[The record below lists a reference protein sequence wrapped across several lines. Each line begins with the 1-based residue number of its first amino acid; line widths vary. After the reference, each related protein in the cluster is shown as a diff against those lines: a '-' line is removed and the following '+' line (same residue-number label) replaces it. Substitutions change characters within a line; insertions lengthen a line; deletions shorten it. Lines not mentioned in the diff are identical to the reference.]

1 MNHFI
6 KKLEK
11 LKKKRRRM
19 SLARMSQ
26 KKVIFF
32 LQIRRDKLRL
42 VHTMLHKLTHN
53 YSALLLEEH
62 LKCSVERSR
71 FTSGGDVIEKKNHTT
86 WELLHLLV
94 TKSHNFLYNA
104 KIQNL
109 WVYEAVLRVFLF
121 VFLKRHTNNF
131 RKYRKHSRHL
141 PQLIGWK

>member
-19 SLARMSQ
+19 SLAQMSQ

-32 LQIRRDKLRL
+32 LQIRRDKLKL
-42 VHTMLHKLTHN
+42 VHTMLHEVTHN

-71 FTSGGDVIEKKNHTT
+71 FTSGGDVIEKKPY
-86 WELLHLLV
+86 HLRII
-94 TKSHNFLYNA
+94 TP
-104 KIQNL
+104 
-109 WVYEAVLRVFLF
+109 
-121 VFLKRHTNNF
+121 
-131 RKYRKHSRHL
+131 SRNEE
-141 PQLIGWK
+141 P

>member
-11 LKKKRRRM
+11 LKKKRRHM

-32 LQIRRDKLRL
+32 LQIRRDKLKL
-42 VHTMLHKLTHN
+42 VHTMLHKVTHN

-71 FTSGGDVIEKKNHTT
+71 FTSGGDVIEKKTIPLENYYTF
-86 WELLHLLV
+86 
-94 TKSHNFLYNA
+94 S
-104 KIQNL
+104 
-109 WVYEAVLRVFLF
+109 
-121 VFLKRHTNNF
+121 
-131 RKYRKHSRHL
+131 
-141 PQLIGWK
+141 

>member
-19 SLARMSQ
+19 SLAQMSQ

-32 LQIRRDKLRL
+32 LQIRRDKLKL
-42 VHTMLHKLTHN
+42 VHTMLHKVTHN

-71 FTSGGDVIEKKNHTT
+71 FTSGGDVIEKKPY
-86 WELLHLLV
+86 HLRII
-94 TKSHNFLYNA
+94 TP
-104 KIQNL
+104 
-109 WVYEAVLRVFLF
+109 
-121 VFLKRHTNNF
+121 
-131 RKYRKHSRHL
+131 SRNEE
-141 PQLIGWK
+141 P

>member
-32 LQIRRDKLRL
+32 LQIRRDKLKL
-42 VHTMLHKLTHN
+42 VHTMLHKVTHN

-71 FTSGGDVIEKKNHTT
+71 FTSGGDVIEKKTIPLENYYTF
-86 WELLHLLV
+86 
-94 TKSHNFLYNA
+94 S
-104 KIQNL
+104 
-109 WVYEAVLRVFLF
+109 
-121 VFLKRHTNNF
+121 
-131 RKYRKHSRHL
+131 
-141 PQLIGWK
+141 

>member
-32 LQIRRDKLRL
+32 LQIRRDKLKL
-42 VHTMLHKLTHN
+42 VHTMLHKVTHN
-53 YSALLLEEH
+53 YSAPLLEEH

-71 FTSGGDVIEKKNHTT
+71 FTSGGDVIEKKPY
-86 WELLHLLV
+86 HLRII
-94 TKSHNFLYNA
+94 TP
-104 KIQNL
+104 
-109 WVYEAVLRVFLF
+109 
-121 VFLKRHTNNF
+121 
-131 RKYRKHSRHL
+131 SRNEE
-141 PQLIGWK
+141 P

>member
-19 SLARMSQ
+19 SLAWMSQ

-32 LQIRRDKLRL
+32 LQIRRDKLKL
-42 VHTMLHKLTHN
+42 VHTMLHKVTHN

-71 FTSGGDVIEKKNHTT
+71 FTSGGDVIEKKPY
-86 WELLHLLV
+86 HLRII
-94 TKSHNFLYNA
+94 TP
-104 KIQNL
+104 
-109 WVYEAVLRVFLF
+109 
-121 VFLKRHTNNF
+121 
-131 RKYRKHSRHL
+131 SRNEE
-141 PQLIGWK
+141 P

>member
-26 KKVIFF
+26 KKVFFF
-32 LQIRRDKLRL
+32 LQIRRDKLKL
-42 VHTMLHKLTHN
+42 VHTMLHKVTHN

-71 FTSGGDVIEKKNHTT
+71 FTSEGDVIEKKPY
-86 WELLHLLV
+86 HLRII
-94 TKSHNFLYNA
+94 TP
-104 KIQNL
+104 
-109 WVYEAVLRVFLF
+109 
-121 VFLKRHTNNF
+121 
-131 RKYRKHSRHL
+131 SRNEE
-141 PQLIGWK
+141 P

>member
-11 LKKKRRRM
+11 LKKKRGRT

-32 LQIRRDKLRL
+32 LQIRRDKLKL
-42 VHTMLHKLTHN
+42 VHTMLHKVTHN

-71 FTSGGDVIEKKNHTT
+71 FTSGGDVIEKKPY
-86 WELLHLLV
+86 HLRII
-94 TKSHNFLYNA
+94 TP
-104 KIQNL
+104 
-109 WVYEAVLRVFLF
+109 
-121 VFLKRHTNNF
+121 
-131 RKYRKHSRHL
+131 SRNEE
-141 PQLIGWK
+141 P

>member
-32 LQIRRDKLRL
+32 LQIRRDKLKL
-42 VHTMLHKLTHN
+42 VHTMLHKVTHN

-71 FTSGGDVIEKKNHTT
+71 FTSGGDVIEKKTIPLENYY
-86 WELLHLLV
+86 
-94 TKSHNFLYNA
+94 NF
-104 KIQNL
+104 
-109 WVYEAVLRVFLF
+109 
-121 VFLKRHTNNF
+121 
-131 RKYRKHSRHL
+131 S
-141 PQLIGWK
+141 

>member
-6 KKLEK
+6 KKPEK

-32 LQIRRDKLRL
+32 LQIRRDKLKL
-42 VHTMLHKLTHN
+42 VHTMLHKVTHN

-71 FTSGGDVIEKKNHTT
+71 FTSGGDVIEKKPY
-86 WELLHLLV
+86 HLRII
-94 TKSHNFLYNA
+94 TP
-104 KIQNL
+104 
-109 WVYEAVLRVFLF
+109 
-121 VFLKRHTNNF
+121 
-131 RKYRKHSRHL
+131 SRNEE
-141 PQLIGWK
+141 P

>member
-32 LQIRRDKLRL
+32 LQIRRDKLKL
-42 VHTMLHKLTHN
+42 VHTMLHKVTHN

-71 FTSGGDVIEKKNHTT
+71 FTSGGDVIEKKPY
-86 WELLHLLV
+86 HLRII
-94 TKSHNFLYNA
+94 TP
-104 KIQNL
+104 
-109 WVYEAVLRVFLF
+109 
-121 VFLKRHTNNF
+121 
-131 RKYRKHSRHL
+131 SRNEE
-141 PQLIGWK
+141 P

>member
-32 LQIRRDKLRL
+32 LQIRRDKLKL
-42 VHTMLHKLTHN
+42 VHTMLHKVTHN

-62 LKCSVERSR
+62 LKRSVERSR
-71 FTSGGDVIEKKNHTT
+71 FTSGGDVIEKKPY
-86 WELLHLLV
+86 HLRIS
-94 TKSHNFLYNA
+94 TP
-104 KIQNL
+104 
-109 WVYEAVLRVFLF
+109 
-121 VFLKRHTNNF
+121 
-131 RKYRKHSRHL
+131 SRNEE
-141 PQLIGWK
+141 P

>member
-19 SLARMSQ
+19 SLAQMSQ

-32 LQIRRDKLRL
+32 LQIRRDKLKL
-42 VHTMLHKLTHN
+42 VHTMLHKVTHN

-71 FTSGGDVIEKKNHTT
+71 FISGGDVIEKKNHIT
-86 WELLHLLV
+86 
-94 TKSHNFLYNA
+94 
-104 KIQNL
+104 
-109 WVYEAVLRVFLF
+109 
-121 VFLKRHTNNF
+121 
-131 RKYRKHSRHL
+131 
-141 PQLIGWK
+141 

>member
-11 LKKKRRRM
+11 LKKKRRHM

-32 LQIRRDKLRL
+32 LQIRRDKLKL
-42 VHTMLHKLTHN
+42 VHTMLHKVTHN

-71 FTSGGDVIEKKNHTT
+71 FTSGGDVIGKKTMPLENYYTF
-86 WELLHLLV
+86 
-94 TKSHNFLYNA
+94 S
-104 KIQNL
+104 
-109 WVYEAVLRVFLF
+109 
-121 VFLKRHTNNF
+121 
-131 RKYRKHSRHL
+131 
-141 PQLIGWK
+141 

>member
-11 LKKKRRRM
+11 LKKKRRHM

-32 LQIRRDKLRL
+32 LQIRRDKLKL
-42 VHTMLHKLTHN
+42 VHTMLHKVTHN

-71 FTSGGDVIEKKNHTT
+71 FTSGGDVIENKTIPLENYYTF
-86 WELLHLLV
+86 
-94 TKSHNFLYNA
+94 S
-104 KIQNL
+104 
-109 WVYEAVLRVFLF
+109 
-121 VFLKRHTNNF
+121 
-131 RKYRKHSRHL
+131 
-141 PQLIGWK
+141 

>member
-6 KKLEK
+6 KKPEK

-32 LQIRRDKLRL
+32 LQIRRDKLKL
-42 VHTMLHKLTHN
+42 VHTMLHKVTHN

-71 FTSGGDVIEKKNHTT
+71 FTSGGDVIEKKPY
-86 WELLHLLV
+86 HL
-94 TKSHNFLYNA
+94 
-104 KIQNL
+104 KIS
-109 WVYEAVLRVFLF
+109 
-121 VFLKRHTNNF
+121 TP
-131 RKYRKHSRHL
+131 SRNEE
-141 PQLIGWK
+141 P

>member
-26 KKVIFF
+26 KKVFFF
-32 LQIRRDKLRL
+32 LQIRRDKLKL
-42 VHTMLHKLTHN
+42 VHTMLHKVTHN

-71 FTSGGDVIEKKNHTT
+71 FTSGGDVIEKKPY
-86 WELLHLLV
+86 HLRII
-94 TKSHNFLYNA
+94 TP
-104 KIQNL
+104 
-109 WVYEAVLRVFLF
+109 
-121 VFLKRHTNNF
+121 
-131 RKYRKHSRHL
+131 SRDEE
-141 PQLIGWK
+141 P

>member
-32 LQIRRDKLRL
+32 LQIRRDKLKL
-42 VHTMLHKLTHN
+42 VHTMLHKVTYN

-62 LKCSVERSR
+62 LKCSVERSVPQ
-71 FTSGGDVIEKKNHTT
+71 FSKHFNTDMQKFN
-86 WELLHLLV
+86 EL
-94 TKSHNFLYNA
+94 
-104 KIQNL
+104 
-109 WVYEAVLRVFLF
+109 
-121 VFLKRHTNNF
+121 
-131 RKYRKHSRHL
+131 
-141 PQLIGWK
+141 

>member
-11 LKKKRRRM
+11 LKKKRRHM

-32 LQIRRDKLRL
+32 LQIRRDKLKL
-42 VHTMLHKLTHN
+42 VHTMLHKVTHN

-71 FTSGGDVIEKKNHTT
+71 FTSGGDVIEKKPY
-86 WELLHLLV
+86 HLRII
-94 TKSHNFLYNA
+94 TP
-104 KIQNL
+104 
-109 WVYEAVLRVFLF
+109 
-121 VFLKRHTNNF
+121 
-131 RKYRKHSRHL
+131 SRNEE
-141 PQLIGWK
+141 P

>member
-32 LQIRRDKLRL
+32 LEIRRDKLRL
-42 VHTMLHKLTHN
+42 VHTMLHKVTHN

-71 FTSGGDVIEKKNHTT
+71 FTSGGDVIEKKPY
-86 WELLHLLV
+86 HLRII
-94 TKSHNFLYNA
+94 TP
-104 KIQNL
+104 
-109 WVYEAVLRVFLF
+109 
-121 VFLKRHTNNF
+121 
-131 RKYRKHSRHL
+131 SRNEE
-141 PQLIGWK
+141 P

>member
-11 LKKKRRRM
+11 LKKKRRRT

-32 LQIRRDKLRL
+32 LQIRRDKLKL
-42 VHTMLHKLTHN
+42 VHTMLHKVTHN

-71 FTSGGDVIEKKNHTT
+71 FTSGGDVIEKKPY
-86 WELLHLLV
+86 HLRII
-94 TKSHNFLYNA
+94 TP
-104 KIQNL
+104 
-109 WVYEAVLRVFLF
+109 
-121 VFLKRHTNNF
+121 
-131 RKYRKHSRHL
+131 SRNEE
-141 PQLIGWK
+141 P

>member
-32 LQIRRDKLRL
+32 LQIRRDKLKL
-42 VHTMLHKLTHN
+42 VHTMLHKVTYN
-53 YSALLLEEH
+53 YSAPLLEEH

-71 FTSGGDVIEKKNHTT
+71 FTSGGDVIEKKPY
-86 WELLHLLV
+86 HLRII
-94 TKSHNFLYNA
+94 TP
-104 KIQNL
+104 
-109 WVYEAVLRVFLF
+109 
-121 VFLKRHTNNF
+121 
-131 RKYRKHSRHL
+131 SRNEE
-141 PQLIGWK
+141 P

>member
-32 LQIRRDKLRL
+32 LQIRRDKLKL
-42 VHTMLHKLTHN
+42 VHTMLHKVTYN

-71 FTSGGDVIEKKNHTT
+71 FTSGGDVIEKKPY
-86 WELLHLLV
+86 HLRII
-94 TKSHNFLYNA
+94 TP
-104 KIQNL
+104 
-109 WVYEAVLRVFLF
+109 
-121 VFLKRHTNNF
+121 
-131 RKYRKHSRHL
+131 SRNEE
-141 PQLIGWK
+141 P

>member
-26 KKVIFF
+26 KKVFFF
-32 LQIRRDKLRL
+32 LQIRRDKLKL
-42 VHTMLHKLTHN
+42 VHTMLHKVTHN

-71 FTSGGDVIEKKNHTT
+71 FTSGGDVIEKKPY
-86 WELLHLLV
+86 HLRII
-94 TKSHNFLYNA
+94 TP
-104 KIQNL
+104 
-109 WVYEAVLRVFLF
+109 
-121 VFLKRHTNNF
+121 
-131 RKYRKHSRHL
+131 SRNEE
-141 PQLIGWK
+141 P

>member
-71 FTSGGDVIEKKNHTT
+71 FTSGGDVIEKKPY
-86 WELLHLLV
+86 HLRII
-94 TKSHNFLYNA
+94 TP
-104 KIQNL
+104 
-109 WVYEAVLRVFLF
+109 
-121 VFLKRHTNNF
+121 
-131 RKYRKHSRHL
+131 SRNEE
-141 PQLIGWK
+141 P